1 MSGMY
6 YRVSIVNGK
15 LQVRH
20 CSEHLMYAL
29 SSELGPC
36 ISIGL

>member
-1 MSGMY
+1 MTGMY
-6 YRVSIVNGK
+6 YRVSVVEGV
-15 LQVRH
+15 LCVQH
-20 CSEHLMYAL
+20 SSWQLMYAI